1 MSNLLGELKLL
12 LFLPEI
18 THEFFYLRIFPTLFS
33 FFFLIRECDALKNLL
48 LSFFA
53 LMEKKLTS
61 IFAINAAKLVNSQVL
76 HIIFT
81 LVGASQSKIFI
92 SLFLPIKILARHRM
106 ESKLYEYYLC
116 NLMAI

>member
-33 FFFLIRECDALKNLL
+33 KSDRKFIRECDALKNLL
-48 LSFFA
+48 LS
-53 LMEKKLTS
+53 
-61 IFAINAAKLVNSQVL
+61 IFAINTAKFVNSQVL

-81 LVGASQSKIFI
+81 LVGARVKYS
-92 SLFLPIKILARHRM
+92 FLYFFR
-106 ESKLYEYYLC
+106 
-116 NLMAI
+116 